1 MSGELRVVVV
11 EGADDRNF
19 LKGALHRLG
28 CRDLGTADFPD
39 ELGKDWGLASAD
51 GAFIRLVDARGKDN
65 LVRAADLALRP
76 GATAPA
82 RLVLVGDPDDT
93 GPYAS
98 ARAAWQARIRQG
110 LQARGLH
117 PQALDLIAWGDPAGD
132 GPHDLEA
139 LFWSALRQADGDR
152 ADCIERWLADLPIGR
167 LNGKARAWSFFA
179 KWQDDGSAAQF
190 FQALWRVPELARALE
205 DRLHLIGALTVLQT
219 LAGGPVPAR
228 A

>member
-1 MSGELRVVVV
+1 MSAELRVVVV

-28 CRDLGTADFPD
+28 CRDLGPAGFQDA
-39 ELGKDWGLASAD
+39 LGKDWGLSSAD
-51 GAFIRLVDARGKDN
+51 GAFIRLVDAGGKDN
-65 LVRAADLALRP
+65 LVRAAALALRP
-76 GATAPA
+76 GATEPA

-98 ARAAWQARIRQG
+98 AQAAWQARIRQG

-117 PQALDLIAWGDPAGD
+117 PRALDLIAWGDPAGE

-139 LFWSALRQADGDR
+139 LFWSALRQADGAR
-152 ADCIERWLADLPIGR
+152 ADCIGRWLAAPPIGR

-190 FQALWRVPELARALE
+190 FQALWRVPDLALALE
-205 DRLHLIGALTVLQT
+205 DRLHQVGAWSVLQT
-219 LAGGPVPAR
+219 ISGAETSSV
-228 A
+228 